1 MTNFIKFVNA
11 STNSIVLV
19 ENNDSSAEMFRDA
32 STQGIEMGRTSF
44 NNLLKGKVE
53 MVKGWVI
60 AVEVAPEVSNT
71 DNAVELLNKLQVE
84 LSSIGKELKI
94 KEAKTE
100 TYATLKT
107 EDGRLQFN
115 PKKNGSF
122 SVMFFSNKGAETT
135 LGLEVETAKSQ
146 YSRLKPLDLASIVT
160 ALSK

>member
-1 MTNFIKFVNA
+1 MANFITFVNA
-11 STNSIVLV
+11 SNNSTVVV
-19 ENNDSSAEMFRDA
+19 EKNDSSAEMYRDA
-32 STQGIEMGRTSF
+32 TTNGLEMGRTSF
-44 NNLLKGKVE
+44 NNLIKGKVE
-53 MVKGWVI
+53 AVKGWSI
-60 AVEVAPEVSNT
+60 QVEVAPEVSST
-71 DNAVELLNKLQVE
+71 DSAVELLNKLQVE
-84 LSSIGKELKI
+84 LSSIGQELKI